1 MSKSSITENNDPT
14 APVVQVEDVVDD
26 DDDDDDDDYDNY
38 FDGDVLLETI
48 HLLLGSKIRVT
59 MKDGRTVDGTFV
71 CLDRLNN
78 ILLEDAIEH
87 RKIGYKQTIVRS
99 DDGSSEEQLY
109 MWDAER
115 EISQAMIRG
124 DKLVKVE
131 ICESEWVER
140 IGEMSPEDI
149 INQQQCQTP
158 NVKKGE
164 GGESAG
170 VSLESRK
177 DEIDKKDN
185 NIH

>member
-1 MSKSSITENNDPT
+1 MSTSSIAENSEP
-14 APVVQVEDVVDD
+14 AASVVQVEEVDD
-26 DDDDDDDDYDNY
+26 DDEDDDY
-38 FDGDVLLETI
+38 FDGDDALLETI
-48 HLLLGSKIRVT
+48 HRLLGSKIRVT

-87 RKIGYKQTIVRS
+87 RKIGYKQTIVSS

-109 MWDAER
+109 TWDAER

-124 DKLVKVE
+124 DKIVKVE
-131 ICESEWVER
+131 IYESEWVER
-140 IGEMSPEDI
+140 IGEVTPEEI

-158 NVKKGE
+158 YVKTEE

-170 VSLESRK
+170 APIETRK
-177 DEIDKKDN
+177 DDSDKND

>member
-26 DDDDDDDDYDNY
+26 DDYDDYDNY

-109 MWDAER
+109 MWDTER

-158 NVKKGE
+158 HVKKGE

-177 DEIDKKDN
+177 DESEQKDN

>member
-1 MSKSSITENNDPT
+1 MPLNIE
-14 APVVQVEDVVDD
+14 
-26 DDDDDDDDYDNY
+26 
-38 FDGDVLLETI
+38 
-48 HLLLGSKIRVT
+48 
-59 MKDGRTVDGTFV
+59 
-71 CLDRLNN
+71 RL
-78 ILLEDAIEH
+78 AM
-87 RKIGYKQTIVRS
+87 QTIVRS

-177 DEIDKKDN
+177 DESDKKVN

>member
-26 DDDDDDDDYDNY
+26 DDYDDYDNY

-59 MKDGRTVDGTFV
+59 MKDGRIVDGTFV

-87 RKIGYKQTIVRS
+87 RKIGYKQTIVSS

-149 INQQQCQTP
+149 INQQQCRTP

-177 DEIDKKDN
+177 DESDKKDN

>member
-1 MSKSSITENNDPT
+1 MSTSSIIEDSEP
-14 APVVQVEDVVDD
+14 AASVVQVEDADDTDDTDD
-26 DDDDDDDDYDNY
+26 DDDDDDY

-48 HLLLGSKIRVT
+48 HQLLGSKIRVT
-59 MKDGRTVDGTFV
+59 MKDGRTVNGTFV

-87 RKIGYKQTIVRS
+87 RKIGYKQNIVSS

-109 MWDAER
+109 TWDAER
-115 EISQAMIRG
+115 EISQAMVRG
-124 DKLVKVE
+124 DKIVKVE

-149 INQQQCQTP
+149 INQQCQATA
-158 NVKKGE
+158 VKTGE
-164 GGESAG
+164 GGESEVA
-170 VSLESRK
+170 SLECRK
-177 DEIDKKDN
+177 DDSDKID